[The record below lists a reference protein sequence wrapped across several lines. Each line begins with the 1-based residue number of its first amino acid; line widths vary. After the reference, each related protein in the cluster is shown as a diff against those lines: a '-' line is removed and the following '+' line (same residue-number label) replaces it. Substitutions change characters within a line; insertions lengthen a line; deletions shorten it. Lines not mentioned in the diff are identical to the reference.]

1 MPHHAAAGTF
11 PATVLPA
18 IREEVS
24 MKTYLD
30 CIPCFFK
37 QAIQACSM
45 LELDKDRIKRIL
57 DRVALALP
65 SFPLAATP
73 PEMGQLIHKIIRQE
87 TGNPDPY
94 KELKLR
100 SNEISLKLYP
110 ALKQQVKTAQDPLL
124 KAVELAIAGNI
135 IDYGARSNLDVQNEL
150 DKIIALE
157 EQRIDREDSDLF
169 NYSRF
174 THSLKEAR
182 TILYLADNAGEIVF
196 DKILIEE
203 IINVYPDKEI
213 HVAVRGGPVIN
224 DCTVEDARHCGMDKT
239 AHLISNGSDSPGT
252 LLHLC
257 SEEFQALYKKSDLI
271 ISKGQGNF
279 ESLVDEN
286 KNIFYLFMVKCPVL
300 SADLHCEL
308 NDTVLKKGN
317 EKPGFSTV

>member
-1 MPHHAAAGTF
+1 MTRRAAAGMF
-11 PATVLPA
+11 PATVPPA
-18 IREEVS
+18 IRREGS

-37 QAIQACSM
+37 QAIQACTM
-45 LELDKDRIKRIL
+45 LELDKDHSKQIL

-94 KELKLR
+94 KELKHR
-100 SNEISLKLYP
+100 SNEIAFTLYP
-110 ALKQQVKTAQDPLL
+110 ALKQKVKTAQDPLL

-135 IDYGARSNLDVQNEL
+135 IDYGAQSDLDLQNEL

-157 EQRIDREDSDLF
+157 EQRIDREDSRLF
-169 NYSRF
+169 NYSGF
-174 THSLKEAR
+174 IDSLKKAR

-203 IINVYPDKEI
+203 IITIYPDKEI
-213 HVAVRGGPVIN
+213 HVAVRGGPIIN
-224 DCTVEDARHCGMDKT
+224 DCTLEDAGQCGLDKT
-239 AHLISNGSDSPGT
+239 THCISNGSDSPGT
-252 LLHLC
+252 LVHLC
-257 SEEFQALYKKSDLI
+257 SGEFQALYNKSDLI

-279 ESLVDEN
+279 ESLVDEK
-286 KNIFYLFMVKCPVL
+286 KNIFYLFMVKCRVL

-308 NDTVLKKGN
+308 RDIVLKKGA
-317 EKPGFSTV
+317 